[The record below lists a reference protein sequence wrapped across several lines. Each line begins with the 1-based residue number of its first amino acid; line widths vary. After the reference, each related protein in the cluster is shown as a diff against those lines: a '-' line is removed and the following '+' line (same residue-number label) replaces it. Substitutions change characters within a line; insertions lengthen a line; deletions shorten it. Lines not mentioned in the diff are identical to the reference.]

1 MSSQDLIPYPKD
13 MVHESDLSLAQT
25 LQKWAETEVM
35 PKRLEYRE
43 DYEKLLKPAMRKL
56 FLDIQ
61 LQKMFWP
68 ERYGG
73 LASMLRKWPGPWPWP
88 WSR

>member
-35 PKRLEYRE
+35 PKYR
-43 DYEKLLKPAMRKL
+43 
-56 FLDIQ
+56 
-61 LQKMFWP
+61 
-68 ERYGG
+68 
-73 LASMLRKWPGPWPWP
+73 S
-88 WSR
+88 